1 MLPASHSVQNLQ
13 SGGLML
19 HPPPR
24 SRSHV
29 NLAASAGMSG
39 LTNSNGHGK
48 GNGLN
53 ENNYQ
58 NAYASP
64 GFMRS
69 ASAGP
74 AQTSPAPHHGFVR
87 SASEMPPS
95 PSLRMQGTGPTQ
107 PQSHEGYPRPQRSA
121 SGSHT
126 PVQSTF
132 AHNPPPV
139 HHSASVSH
147 FGLYD
152 SRLVANT
159 INKIESST
167 SAGTLVSA
175 TSGVS
180 TVPGT
185 APPGSSHGP
194 ENDAWTA
201 VCIRTLPLL

>member
-1 MLPASHSVQNLQ
+1 MLPASHSAQNLQ
-13 SGGLML
+13 SGSLML
-19 HPPPR
+19 YPPPR
-24 SRSHV
+24 SRSNV
-29 NLAASAGMSG
+29 NLAASAGPPGMNNNS
-39 LTNSNGHGK
+39 SNGRVS
-48 GNGLN
+48 NDST
-53 ENNYQ
+53 YQ
-58 NAYASP
+58 GSHSNP
-64 GFMRS
+64 QFMRS

-74 AQTSPAPHHGFVR
+74 GQTSPSPHHGFVR

-95 PSLRMQGTGPTQ
+95 PSLRIQGPGNTHLQ
-107 PQSHEGYPRPQRSA
+107 NQEAHPRPQRSA

-132 AHNPPPV
+132 AYNPPSL
-139 HHSASVSH
+139 HHSTSVLH

-159 INKIESST
+159 INKIESAST
-167 SAGTLVSA
+167 AGTLVSA
-175 TSGVS
+175 TSGAS
-180 TVPGT
+180 SVPGT